1 MLVLEIRTV
10 ILKDIFNILKMSVI
24 IYNCFYKKIDRYVVI
39 IFARQDIQLSTQMA
53 LTRIYFWYFF
63 LFLSINEKLILLY
76 AFK

>member
-53 LTRIYFWYFF
+53 LTRIYF
-63 LFLSINEKLILLY
+63 
-76 AFK
+76 